1 MGWKTD
7 GGRGTDAAHVGA
19 SVRSAEHGRW
29 RCWGE
34 VEKVYKADCPV
45 TGFKAGQTIITP
57 FEGNLLMNG
66 GVSLLFERIK
76 VNKPSTSSTGAAL
89 QAFSTGNSRLG
100 VGNSTATAAVTQ
112 TDLQGAS
119 KRYNAMASGYP
130 THTDGTSSSGARIM
144 TWRATYTTAQ
154 ANFAWNEWAI
164 FNSTTATRRM
174 LNRRV
179 QSLGTKTSAAS
190 WQLTVTVAIS

>member
-1 MGWKTD
+1 MGWTD
-7 GGRGTDAAHVGA
+7 GGRGSDAAHVG
-19 SVRSAEHGRW
+19 VSAMQSEKGRW
-29 RCWGE
+29 RCWGN

-45 TGFKAGQTIITP
+45 TGFKAGQVINTP

-66 GVSLLFERIK
+66 GVSVLFERSK

-89 QAFSTGNSRLG
+89 QAYSTGNSRLG

-112 TDLQGAS
+112 NDLQGAS
-119 KRYNAMASGYP
+119 KKYNAMASGYP
-130 THTDGTSSSGARIM
+130 QHTDGTSSSGARIM
-144 TWRATYTTAQ
+144 TWRATFTTAQ
-154 ANFAWNEWAI
+154 ANFAWQEWGL
-164 FNSTTATRRM
+164 FNSTGASRRM
-174 LNRRV
+174 LNRKV